1 MNMMG
6 YDTFGINA
14 ARKIRRNAPKTANEL
29 NRILFDVVEAKSTSL
44 MSNRV
49 FRSLSTKDQRVIWNE
64 LLTDSKKSAREFL
77 SLQFTGPNH
86 TFREQEA
93 ITTKHSPDEIEKAIQ
108 SLEEQNKIGE
118 DRKLDELNRTEILL
132 LEQYLEI
139 KPKLDAFR
147 IKTQVSVPK

>member
-64 LLTDSKKSAREFL
+64 LLTDSKKAAREFL
-77 SLQFTGPNH
+77 SLQFTGPDH

-93 ITTKHSPDEIEKAIQ
+93 ITTKHSPDAIEKAIQ